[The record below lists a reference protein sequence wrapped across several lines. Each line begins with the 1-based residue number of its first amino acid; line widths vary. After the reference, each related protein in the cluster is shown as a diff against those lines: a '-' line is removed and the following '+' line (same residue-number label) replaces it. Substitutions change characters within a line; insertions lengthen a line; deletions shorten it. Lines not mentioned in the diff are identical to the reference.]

1 LCHLTYEE
9 YGMAGPPK
17 TIVYQAQITLASTLD
32 RIQAARSII
41 ELAGGKV
48 EVFPANTPGLT
59 IVRLTLPE
67 SVPPDAVLP
76 SVPFFPL

>member
-1 LCHLTYEE
+1 
-9 YGMAGPPK
+9 MAGPPK
-17 TIVYQAQITLASTLD
+17 TKVYQAQVTLPATLA

-59 IVRLTLPE
+59 IVRLMLPE
-67 SVPPDAVLP
+67 SVPPDALLP
-76 SVPFFPL
+76 GVPFFPL